1 MIPGLRQEVYK
12 MSLKNLVFPRSREAM
27 KDSKGHKNGANLKR
41 LSQGK
46 DESFSKDDNSN

>member
-1 MIPGLRQEVYK
+1 MYTI
-12 MSLKNLVFPRSREAM
+12 SLKNLVIPCSRKAI

-46 DESFSKDDNSN
+46 DESFSKDDNCD